1 MTRVGIT
8 GHSNITGE
16 TAELVRVEMSNV
28 ISQYAKLDDAGLIG
42 ITCLGRGADQ
52 VFAEVVLSLKGQLE
66 VVVPSKDYDQIP
78 DPKSSARYQR
88 LLRQAV
94 SVREMPFETAG
105 PEAYFAATKELIQ
118 ASEIIL
124 AVWDGGPPDGRGG
137 TADAVN
143 FARQAGR
150 EIVVIWPT
158 GAARG

>member
-8 GHSNITGE
+8 GHSNITGG

-28 ISQYAKLDDAGLIG
+28 ISQYVNFDGCSLTG

-52 VFAEVVLSLKGQLE
+52 VFAEVVLSFGGELE

-78 DPKSSARYQR
+78 DPESSARYQK
-88 LLRQAV
+88 LLRQAIT
-94 SVREMPFETAG
+94 VREMHFTAAG
-105 PEAYFAATKELIQ
+105 PEAYFAATKELIEV
-118 ASEIIL
+118 SEIIL
-124 AVWDGGPPDGRGG
+124 AVWDGGSPDGKGG
-137 TADAVN
+137 TADAVD